1 MTEMNLNVQC
11 EEQLNDQLNELN
23 DERDELSEELEK
35 MNDELG
41 KLSVKS
47 TPSATR
53 KNKGMTEQMKR
64 ACELLI
70 MKDIH
75 GKSNDDI
82 CEELG
87 INRST
92 LYRWKQRKDF
102 NDYLNDLSEE
112 FHRSFLSEAYSEL
125 RKIMLYGK
133 THEKLKSIELMLKN
147 QGRLKEVRE
156 TTATVEAEVNL
167 DDIFKELGI

>member
-11 EEQLNDQLNELN
+11 EDQCEDQCEEQLNDQCEEQLNE
-23 DERDELSEELEK
+23 R
-35 MNDELG
+35 DELG

-47 TPSATR
+47 TPNATR

-147 QGRLKEVRE
+147 QGRLKEVRK

>member
-11 EEQLNDQLNELN
+11 EDQCEDQCEEQLNELN
-23 DERDELSEELEK
+23 DERDELSEEL
-35 MNDELG
+35 G

-47 TPSATR
+47 TPIATR